1 MYNARA
7 CVKIYSA
14 GARVARVHTHDGD
27 AKGHTSSPMDCV
39 LVGHIITRVE
49 KWTVE
54 HARSLLFFDSSSGR
68 RPLTRCGRSR
78 LGGPHRLGRP
88 WRGARRLLLCGCGRG
103 RGSCRDNGPRRRGP
117 RGHGGGPA
125 VPARFHAEEGDCVRV
140 AVDVVVP
147 EGKLAARNGHT
158 RPRVG
163 EAGVSDVGARATC
176 AARHGAVL
184 PDFFREVVARAITP
198 RGELGARV
206 SITGCVQLQSHNE
219 RNDGRDQSD
228 CHCTELWPQCYF
240 HAHPG
245 PGCTRK

>member
-1 MYNARA
+1 
-7 CVKIYSA
+7 
-14 GARVARVHTHDGD
+14 
-27 AKGHTSSPMDCV
+27 MDCA
-39 LVGHIITRVE
+39 LVGQIVTRVE
-49 KWTVE
+49 KWTVG

-88 WRGARRLLLCGCGRG
+88 WRGARRLLLCGCSRG

-147 EGKLAARNGHT
+147 KGKLAARNGHA

-163 EAGVSDVGARATC
+163 EARVSDVGARATC

-206 SITGCVQLQSHNE
+206 SITGCVQLQLQLYNCNRTTKEMTVVIRAIVTVQSCGRNVIFTRTPARAARENE
-219 RNDGRDQSD
+219 PMQRFLAIRG
-228 CHCTELWPQCYF
+228 
-240 HAHPG
+240 
-245 PGCTRK
+245 